1 MNDRYW
7 PLFGLC
13 LAIGDL
19 TLRPM
24 TEADL
29 IPLADLKPGD
39 VELDPAATRFP
50 MDPAD
55 EERTSR
61 GTVLHQDY
69 WRSYG
74 TWRIDA
80 WRVAFTARAG
90 ERILGAQELEGNDF
104 PALRT
109 VDSASWLTREARG
122 RGYGKQMRA
131 AVLALA
137 FGPLGAE
144 LAITSAWHDNHASLG
159 VSRALGYQPNGE
171 SRHARGDRADVLVH
185 LRLPRADWL
194 ASGRGD
200 GVRITGF
207 EPCRPLFGL
216 PAADTRP
223 VPGTAP
229 VPGSTPGPGTWPA

>member
-1 MNDRYW
+1 MSHSYW

-13 LAIGDL
+13 LASPHL

-29 IPLADLKPGD
+29 APLASLLPAD

-50 MDPAD
+50 VGD
-55 EERTSR
+55 ERVSR
-61 GTVLHQDY
+61 GIVLHQGY

-74 TWRIDA
+74 TWRADA
-80 WRVAFTARAG
+80 WRLTFTVRAG
-90 ERILGAQELEGNDF
+90 QRILGLQELEGNDF
-104 PALRT
+104 PTLRT
-109 VDSASWLTREARG
+109 VDTASWLAREARG
-122 RGYGKQMRA
+122 RGYGQQMRA

-159 VSRALGYQPNGE
+159 VSRALGYLPNGE
-171 SRHARGDRADVLVH
+171 SRHARGNGADVLVH
-185 LRLPRADWL
+185 LRLPRASWL
-194 ASGRGD
+194 ASGLAD

-216 PAADTRP
+216 
-223 VPGTAP
+223 
-229 VPGSTPGPGTWPA
+229 

>member
-1 MNDRYW
+1 MNDQYW

-13 LAIGDL
+13 LASQDL

-29 IPLADLKPGD
+29 APLADLLPGD

-50 MDPAD
+50 VDPEGEDRA
-55 EERTSR
+55 SR
-61 GTVLHQDY
+61 GIVLHQGY

-74 TWRIDA
+74 TWRAGA
-80 WRVAFTARAG
+80 WRLTFTVRAG
-90 ERILGAQELEGNDF
+90 PRLLGVQELEGNDF
-104 PALRT
+104 PTLRT
-109 VDSASWLTREARG
+109 VDTASWLAQQARG
-122 RGYGKQMRA
+122 RGYGQQMRA

-137 FGPLGAE
+137 FGPLAAE
-144 LAITSAWHDNHASLG
+144 LAVTSAWHDNHASLG
-159 VSRALGYQPNGE
+159 VSRALGYRPNGE
-171 SRHARGDRADVLVH
+171 SRHARGDHADVLRH
-185 LRLPRADWL
+185 MRLPRADWL

-216 PAADTRP
+216 P
-223 VPGTAP
+223 G
-229 VPGSTPGPGTWPA
+229 